1 MYMKTPAVLLATLTC
16 AVLAASAQAAFV
28 AYNDCGGTSP
38 TGSTS
43 YWIGTAVPGTTSGLL
58 KNFATNTNTG
68 VTLTITTPAGYT
80 SADGDT
86 GGTNGAMG
94 AVGTDAYNI
103 FNGKI
108 DAKGYMWYNNA
119 TTTRARLTFT
129 GLNPAAVYSVA
140 LFGNRAGTY
149 TDRYTMFTIADADSF
164 SNTSST
170 GVPIT
175 DGGATSTVMTG
186 NNTTAGYVAQ
196 YSNIVDSDG
205 TFYIDVYGQ
214 GNSGNTYKWY
224 LNAFSMTETD
234 VPEPASL
241 SLLALGAVALLG
253 RKRRA

>member
-1 MYMKTPAVLLATLTC
+1 MKTNILLLA
-16 AVLAASAQAAFV
+16 AVCTATMAASAQAAFV
-28 AYNDCGGTSP
+28 AYNDCGGSSP

-58 KNFATNTNTG
+58 KNFATNTNTA
-68 VTLTITTPAGYT
+68 VTLSITTPSGYT

-103 FNGKI
+103 FNGMI
-108 DAKGYMWYNNA
+108 DAKGYMWYNN
-119 TTTRARLTFT
+119 TTTSRARLTFT

-140 LFGNRAGTY
+140 LFGNRAGAY
-149 TDRYTMFTIADADSF
+149 ADRYTMFTIAGADSY

-175 DGGATSTVMTG
+175 DAGATSTVMTG
-186 NNTTAGYVAQ
+186 NNTAAGYVAQ
-196 YSNIVDSDG
+196 YSNIADSDG

-214 GNSGNTYKWY
+214 GTTGNTYKWY
-224 LNAFSMTETD
+224 LNALSVTETE

-241 SLLALGAVALLG
+241 SLLGLGAVALLS